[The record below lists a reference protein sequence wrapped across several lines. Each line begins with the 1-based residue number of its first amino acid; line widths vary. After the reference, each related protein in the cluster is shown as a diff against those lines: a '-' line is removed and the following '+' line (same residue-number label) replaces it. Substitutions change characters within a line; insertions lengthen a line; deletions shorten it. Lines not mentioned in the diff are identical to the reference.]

1 MLPFCWFLKGVLNT
15 IFHGFSPGPKVTIFS
30 CSDKC
35 EWKSTFP
42 QVKAFQHFHCQMV
55 TEVCLICCLV
65 LEEVIYVTSIFVCAI
80 LCNVKVSKHWLKW
93 IIEYDMCIKEI
104 TFSFET
110 ASESLLV
117 GIFSLGIINVDPYQQ
132 FILVFV
138 KHLFAL
144 HWIYLW

>member
-1 MLPFCWFLKGVLNT
+1 
-15 IFHGFSPGPKVTIFS
+15 
-30 CSDKC
+30 
-35 EWKSTFP
+35 
-42 QVKAFQHFHCQMV
+42 
-55 TEVCLICCLV
+55 
-65 LEEVIYVTSIFVCAI
+65 
-80 LCNVKVSKHWLKW
+80 
-93 IIEYDMCIKEI
+93 MCIKEI

-144 HWIYLW
+144 H